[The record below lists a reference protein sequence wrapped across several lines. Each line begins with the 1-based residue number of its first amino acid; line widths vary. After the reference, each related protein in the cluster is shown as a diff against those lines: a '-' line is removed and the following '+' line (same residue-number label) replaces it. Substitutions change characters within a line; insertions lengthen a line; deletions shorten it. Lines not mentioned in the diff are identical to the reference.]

1 MKLLASL
8 FIISLFSC
16 SIIEDVSTTIL
27 NPTNNSPSKIDL
39 TNEEVISGLKE
50 ALNVG
55 IKNAVNLSSVTDG
68 FLKNDVIRLP
78 FPPDAIKVREK
89 AINFGLSK
97 QVTTFEETLNR
108 AAEEA
113 TKEALPIFIN
123 AIKNMS
129 VQDGFAILKGGEGA
143 ATKYLKDQTSSALYT
158 AFLPKVKEATA
169 KVKLTEYWNPI
180 LTKYN
185 TASTLTGGEK
195 INPDLDAFITQ
206 KAIEGLFHMIAI
218 EENKIRVENK
228 IFGKKGW
235 KGISAAAVYSDV
247 CDDGA
252 ASDAADTDA
261 DGLGFYAEFHVV
273 GDGGLV
279 T

>member
-8 FIISLFSC
+8 FLISLFSC

-27 NPTNNSPSKIDL
+27 NPTNNSPAKIDL

-113 TKEALPIFIN
+113 TKKALPIFVD

-129 VQDGFAILKGGEGA
+129 VSDGFSILKGGDGA
-143 ATKYLKDQTSSALYT
+143 ATKFLKSQTSNQLVL
-158 AFLPKVKEATA
+158 AFAPVVKEATT
-169 KVKLTEYWNPI
+169 KVQLTAYWNPI
-180 LTKYN
+180 ITRYN
-185 TASTLTGGEK
+185 SAMTLSGGQK
-195 INPDLDAFITQ
+195 LDPDLDAYITQ
-206 KAIEGLFHMIAI
+206 KAIDGLFYLVEI
-218 EENKIRVENK
+218 EENKIRKDPLARVSDILVK
-228 IFGKKGW
+228 VFG
-235 KGISAAAVYSDV
+235 S
-247 CDDGA
+247 
-252 ASDAADTDA
+252 
-261 DGLGFYAEFHVV
+261 LF
-273 GDGGLV
+273 
-279 T
+279 

>member
-113 TKEALPIFIN
+113 TKKALPIFID

-129 VQDGFAILKGGEGA
+129 VSDGFSILKGGDGA
-143 ATKYLKDQTSSALYT
+143 ATKFLKSQTSNQLVI
-158 AFLPKVKEATA
+158 AFAPVVKEATT
-169 KVKLTEYWNPI
+169 KVQLTAYWNPI
-180 LTKYN
+180 ITRYN
-185 TASTLTGGEK
+185 SAMTLSGGQK
-195 INPDLDAFITQ
+195 IDPDLDAYITQ
-206 KAIEGLFHMIAI
+206 KAIDGLFYLVET
-218 EENKIRVENK
+218 EENKIRKDPLARVSDILVK
-228 IFGKKGW
+228 VFG
-235 KGISAAAVYSDV
+235 S
-247 CDDGA
+247 
-252 ASDAADTDA
+252 
-261 DGLGFYAEFHVV
+261 LF
-273 GDGGLV
+273 
-279 T
+279 

>member
-1 MKLLASL
+1 MFGKLASL

-39 TNEEVISGLKE
+39 TNDEVISGLKE

-68 FLKNDVIRLP
+68 FLKNDLIRLP

-113 TKEALPIFIN
+113 TKKALPIFID

-129 VQDGFAILKGGEGA
+129 VSDGFSILKGGDGA
-143 ATKYLKDQTSSALYT
+143 ATKFLKSQTSNQLVI
-158 AFLPKVKEATA
+158 AFAPVVKEATT
-169 KVKLTEYWNPI
+169 KVQLTAYWNPI
-180 LTKYN
+180 ITRYN
-185 TASTLTGGEK
+185 SAMTLSGGQK
-195 INPDLDAFITQ
+195 LDPDLDAYITQ
-206 KAIEGLFHMIAI
+206 KAIDGLFYLVET
-218 EENKIRVENK
+218 EENKIRKDPLARVSDILVK
-228 IFGKKGW
+228 VFG
-235 KGISAAAVYSDV
+235 S
-247 CDDGA
+247 
-252 ASDAADTDA
+252 
-261 DGLGFYAEFHVV
+261 LF
-273 GDGGLV
+273 
-279 T
+279 

>member
-1 MKLLASL
+1 MKLLVCL

-16 SIIEDVSTTIL
+16 SIIEDASTTFL

-113 TKEALPIFIN
+113 TKKALPIFID

-129 VQDGFAILKGGEGA
+129 VSDGFSILKGGDGA
-143 ATKYLKDQTSSALYT
+143 ATKFLKSQTSNQLVI
-158 AFLPKVKEATA
+158 AFAPVVKEATT
-169 KVKLTEYWNPI
+169 KVQLTAYWNPI
-180 LTKYN
+180 ITRYN
-185 TASTLTGGEK
+185 SAMTLSGGQK
-195 INPDLDAFITQ
+195 LDPDLDAYITQ
-206 KAIEGLFHMIAI
+206 KAIDGLFYLVET
-218 EENKIRVENK
+218 EENKIRKDPLARVSDILVK
-228 IFGKKGW
+228 VFG
-235 KGISAAAVYSDV
+235 S
-247 CDDGA
+247 
-252 ASDAADTDA
+252 
-261 DGLGFYAEFHVV
+261 LF
-273 GDGGLV
+273 
-279 T
+279 

>member
-27 NPTNNSPSKIDL
+27 NPTNNFPSKIDL

-113 TKEALPIFIN
+113 TKKALPIFID

-129 VQDGFAILKGGEGA
+129 VSDGFSILKGGDGA
-143 ATKYLKDQTSSALYT
+143 ATKFLKSQTSNQLVI
-158 AFLPKVKEATA
+158 AFAPVVKEATT
-169 KVKLTEYWNPI
+169 KVQLTAYWNPI
-180 LTKYN
+180 ITRYN
-185 TASTLTGGEK
+185 SAMTLSGGQK
-195 INPDLDAFITQ
+195 LDPDLDAYITQ
-206 KAIEGLFHMIAI
+206 KAIDGLFYLVET
-218 EENKIRVENK
+218 EENKIRKDPLARVSDILVK
-228 IFGKKGW
+228 VFG
-235 KGISAAAVYSDV
+235 S
-247 CDDGA
+247 
-252 ASDAADTDA
+252 
-261 DGLGFYAEFHVV
+261 LF
-273 GDGGLV
+273 
-279 T
+279 

>member
-1 MKLLASL
+1 MKLLVCL

-16 SIIEDVSTTIL
+16 SIIEDASTTIL
-27 NPTNNSPSKIDL
+27 SPTNNSPSKIDL

-113 TKEALPIFIN
+113 TKKALPIFVDV
-123 AIKNMS
+123 IKNMS
-129 VQDGFAILKGGEGA
+129 VSDGFSILKGGDGA
-143 ATKYLKDQTSSALYT
+143 ATKFLKSQTSNQLVI
-158 AFLPKVKEATA
+158 AFAPVVKEATT
-169 KVKLTEYWNPI
+169 KVQLTAYWNPI
-180 LTKYN
+180 ITRYN
-185 TASTLTGGEK
+185 SAMTLSGGQK
-195 INPDLDAFITQ
+195 LDPDLDAYITQ
-206 KAIEGLFHMIAI
+206 KAIDGLFYLVET
-218 EENKIRVENK
+218 EENKIRKDPLARVSDILVK
-228 IFGKKGW
+228 VFG
-235 KGISAAAVYSDV
+235 S
-247 CDDGA
+247 
-252 ASDAADTDA
+252 
-261 DGLGFYAEFHVV
+261 LF
-273 GDGGLV
+273 
-279 T
+279 

>member
-8 FIISLFSC
+8 FLISLFSC
-16 SIIEDVSTTIL
+16 SIIEEASTTIL

-113 TKEALPIFIN
+113 TKKALPIFVD

-129 VQDGFAILKGGEGA
+129 VSDGFSILKGGDGA
-143 ATKYLKDQTSSALYT
+143 ATKFLKSQTSNQLVI
-158 AFLPKVKEATA
+158 AFAPVVKEATT
-169 KVKLTEYWNPI
+169 KVQLTAYWNPI
-180 LTKYN
+180 ITRYN
-185 TASTLTGGEK
+185 SAMTLSGGQK
-195 INPDLDAFITQ
+195 LDPDLDAYITQ
-206 KAIEGLFHMIAI
+206 KAIYGLFYLVEI
-218 EENKIRVENK
+218 EENKIRKDPLARVSDILVK
-228 IFGKKGW
+228 VFG
-235 KGISAAAVYSDV
+235 S
-247 CDDGA
+247 
-252 ASDAADTDA
+252 
-261 DGLGFYAEFHVV
+261 LF
-273 GDGGLV
+273 
-279 T
+279 

>member
-1 MKLLASL
+1 MKLLVCL

-16 SIIEDVSTTIL
+16 SIIEDASTTIL
-27 NPTNNSPSKIDL
+27 SPTNNSSSKIDL

-113 TKEALPIFIN
+113 TKKALPIFVD

-129 VQDGFAILKGGEGA
+129 VSDGFSILKGGDGA
-143 ATKYLKDQTSSALYT
+143 ATKFLKSQTSNQLVL
-158 AFLPKVKEATA
+158 AFAPVVKEATT
-169 KVKLTEYWNPI
+169 KVQLTAYWNPI
-180 LTKYN
+180 ITRYN
-185 TASTLTGGEK
+185 SAMTLSGGQK
-195 INPDLDAFITQ
+195 LDPDLDAYITQ
-206 KAIEGLFHMIAI
+206 KAIDGLFYLVET
-218 EENKIRVENK
+218 EENKIRKDPLARVSDILVK
-228 IFGKKGW
+228 VFG
-235 KGISAAAVYSDV
+235 S
-247 CDDGA
+247 
-252 ASDAADTDA
+252 
-261 DGLGFYAEFHVV
+261 LF
-273 GDGGLV
+273 
-279 T
+279 

>member
-16 SIIEDVSTTIL
+16 SIIEDASTTFL

-89 AINFGLSK
+89 AISFGLYK

-113 TKEALPIFIN
+113 TKKALPIFVD

-129 VQDGFAILKGGEGA
+129 VSDGFSILKGGDGA
-143 ATKYLKDQTSSALYT
+143 ATKFLKSQTSNQLVI
-158 AFLPKVKEATA
+158 AFAPVVKEATT
-169 KVKLTEYWNPI
+169 KVQLTAYWNPLI
-180 LTKYN
+180 TKYN
-185 TASTLTGGEK
+185 TAMTFSGGQK
-195 INPDLDAFITQ
+195 LDPDLDAYITQ
-206 KAIEGLFHMIAI
+206 KAIDGLFYLVEI
-218 EENKIRVENK
+218 EEYKIRKDPLARVSDILVK
-228 IFGKKGW
+228 VFG
-235 KGISAAAVYSDV
+235 S
-247 CDDGA
+247 
-252 ASDAADTDA
+252 
-261 DGLGFYAEFHVV
+261 LF
-273 GDGGLV
+273 
-279 T
+279 

>member
-27 NPTNNSPSKIDL
+27 SPTNNSPSKIDL

-113 TKEALPIFIN
+113 TKKALPIFID

-129 VQDGFAILKGGEGA
+129 VSDGFSILKGGDGA
-143 ATKYLKDQTSSALYT
+143 ATKFLKSQTSNQLVI
-158 AFLPKVKEATA
+158 AFAPVVKEATT
-169 KVKLTEYWNPI
+169 KVQLTAYWNPI
-180 LTKYN
+180 ITRYN
-185 TASTLTGGEK
+185 SAMTLSGGQK
-195 INPDLDAFITQ
+195 LDPDLDAYITQ
-206 KAIEGLFHMIAI
+206 KAIDGLFYLVET
-218 EENKIRVENK
+218 EENKIRKDPLARVSDILVK
-228 IFGKKGW
+228 VFG
-235 KGISAAAVYSDV
+235 S
-247 CDDGA
+247 
-252 ASDAADTDA
+252 
-261 DGLGFYAEFHVV
+261 LF
-273 GDGGLV
+273 
-279 T
+279 

>member
-1 MKLLASL
+1 MKLLVCL

-16 SIIEDVSTTIL
+16 SIIEDTSTTIL
-27 NPTNNSPSKIDL
+27 NPTNNSHSKIDL
-39 TNEEVISGLKE
+39 TNDEVISGLKE

-113 TKEALPIFIN
+113 TKKALPIFVD

-129 VQDGFAILKGGEGA
+129 VSDGFTILKGGDGA
-143 ATKYLKDQTSSALYT
+143 ATKFLKSQTSNQLVI
-158 AFLPKVKEATA
+158 AFAPVVKEATT
-169 KVKLTEYWNPI
+169 KVQLTAYWNPI
-180 LTKYN
+180 ITRYN
-185 TASTLTGGEK
+185 SAMTLSGGQK
-195 INPDLDAFITQ
+195 LDPDLDAYITQ
-206 KAIEGLFHMIAI
+206 KAIDGLFYLVET
-218 EENKIRVENK
+218 EENKIRKDPLARVSDILVK
-228 IFGKKGW
+228 VFG
-235 KGISAAAVYSDV
+235 S
-247 CDDGA
+247 
-252 ASDAADTDA
+252 
-261 DGLGFYAEFHVV
+261 LF
-273 GDGGLV
+273 
-279 T
+279 

>member
-1 MKLLASL
+1 MKLLVCL

-16 SIIEDVSTTIL
+16 SIIEDASITIL
-27 NPTNNSPSKIDL
+27 SPTNNSPSKIDL

-113 TKEALPIFIN
+113 TKKALPIFID

-129 VQDGFAILKGGEGA
+129 VSDGFSILKGGDGA
-143 ATKYLKDQTSSALYT
+143 ATKFLKSQTSNQLVI
-158 AFLPKVKEATA
+158 AFAPVVKEATT
-169 KVKLTEYWNPI
+169 KVQLTAYWNPI
-180 LTKYN
+180 ITRYN
-185 TASTLTGGEK
+185 SAMTLSGGQK
-195 INPDLDAFITQ
+195 LDPDLDAYITQ
-206 KAIEGLFHMIAI
+206 KAIDGLFYLVET
-218 EENKIRVENK
+218 EENKIRKDPLARVSDILVK
-228 IFGKKGW
+228 VFG
-235 KGISAAAVYSDV
+235 S
-247 CDDGA
+247 
-252 ASDAADTDA
+252 
-261 DGLGFYAEFHVV
+261 LF
-273 GDGGLV
+273 
-279 T
+279 

>member
-27 NPTNNSPSKIDL
+27 SPTNNSPSKIDL

-97 QVTTFEETLNR
+97 QVATFEETMNR

-113 TKEALPIFIN
+113 TKKALPIFID

-129 VQDGFAILKGGEGA
+129 VSDGFSILKGGDGA
-143 ATKYLKDQTSSALYT
+143 ATKFLKSQTSNQLVI
-158 AFLPKVKEATA
+158 AFAPVVKEATT
-169 KVKLTEYWNPI
+169 KVQLTAYWNPI
-180 LTKYN
+180 ITRYN
-185 TASTLTGGEK
+185 SAMTLSGGQK
-195 INPDLDAFITQ
+195 LDPDLDAYITQ
-206 KAIEGLFHMIAI
+206 KAIDGLFYLVET
-218 EENKIRVENK
+218 EENKIRKDPLARVSDILVK
-228 IFGKKGW
+228 VFG
-235 KGISAAAVYSDV
+235 S
-247 CDDGA
+247 
-252 ASDAADTDA
+252 
-261 DGLGFYAEFHVV
+261 LF
-273 GDGGLV
+273 
-279 T
+279 

>member
-27 NPTNNSPSKIDL
+27 NPTNNSPSKIEL

-113 TKEALPIFIN
+113 TKKALPIFID

-129 VQDGFAILKGGEGA
+129 VSDGFSILKGGDGA
-143 ATKYLKDQTSSALYT
+143 ATKFLKSQTSNQLVI
-158 AFLPKVKEATA
+158 AFAPVVKEATT
-169 KVKLTEYWNPI
+169 KVQLTAYWNPI
-180 LTKYN
+180 ITRYN
-185 TASTLTGGEK
+185 SAMTLSGGQK
-195 INPDLDAFITQ
+195 LDPDLDAYITQ
-206 KAIEGLFHMIAI
+206 KAIDGLFYLVET
-218 EENKIRVENK
+218 EENKIRKDPLARVSDILVK
-228 IFGKKGW
+228 VFG
-235 KGISAAAVYSDV
+235 S
-247 CDDGA
+247 
-252 ASDAADTDA
+252 
-261 DGLGFYAEFHVV
+261 LF
-273 GDGGLV
+273 
-279 T
+279 

>member
-1 MKLLASL
+1 MKLLACL
-8 FIISLFSC
+8 IIISLFSC

-27 NPTNNSPSKIDL
+27 NPTNNSSAKIDL

-68 FLKNDVIRLP
+68 FLKHDVIRLP

-113 TKEALPIFIN
+113 TKKALPIFVD

-129 VQDGFAILKGGEGA
+129 VSDGFSILKGGDGA
-143 ATKYLKDQTSSALYT
+143 ATKFLKSQTSNQLVI
-158 AFLPKVKEATA
+158 AFAPVVKEATT
-169 KVKLTEYWNPI
+169 KVQLTAYWNPI
-180 LTKYN
+180 ITRYN
-185 TASTLTGGEK
+185 SAMTLSGGQK
-195 INPDLDAFITQ
+195 LDPDLDAYITQ
-206 KAIEGLFHMIAI
+206 KAIDGLFYLVEM
-218 EENKIRVENK
+218 EENKIRKDPLARVSDILVK
-228 IFGKKGW
+228 VFG
-235 KGISAAAVYSDV
+235 S
-247 CDDGA
+247 
-252 ASDAADTDA
+252 
-261 DGLGFYAEFHVV
+261 LF
-273 GDGGLV
+273 
-279 T
+279 